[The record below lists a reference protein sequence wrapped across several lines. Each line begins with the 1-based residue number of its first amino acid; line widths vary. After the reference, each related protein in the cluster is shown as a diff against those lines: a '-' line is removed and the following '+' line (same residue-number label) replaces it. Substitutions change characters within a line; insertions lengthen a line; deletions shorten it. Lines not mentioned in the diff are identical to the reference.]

1 VLLTL
6 DYRLEGE
13 MHDKAEE
20 FVPTEVAVT
29 PISNRITFMNLHDVC
44 VDPDGNF
51 YVPQRFSGRTHPL
64 IL

>member
-1 VLLTL
+1 M
-6 DYRLEGE
+6 Y
-13 MHDKAEE
+13 DKAEE